1 MKAHDKISKQQKWK
15 TKTEKLYLF
24 LWEMKASDLIS
35 KQKQKWRPKTEKL
48 FLFSWEIKANDK
60 ISKPE
65 KP

>member
-15 TKTEKLYLF
+15 WKLKNYIYFYEKWKLVTKYRNKN
-24 LWEMKASDLIS
+24 KSDDL
-35 KQKQKWRPKTEKL
+35 KPKKL